1 VANGLGQPLPILAS
15 SNYFSTR
22 LQTALQYPKG
32 KDAWGNLLGTMQES
46 SLPETD
52 ARRELAKWQPVRR
65 HSREFDGLKFQGNSF
80 QLFAQVFARDLYQF
94 GHARAEEIG
103 PQDVSF
109 VLTLWGADG
118 RPSAPIREDCA

>member
-1 VANGLGQPLPILAS
+1 MANGLGQPLPILAS

-65 HSREFDGLKFQGNSF
+65 HSREFDGLKFQDNSF

-94 GHARAEEIG
+94 GHGPVTAASERRSIIEIMARPKGFE
-103 PQDVSF
+103 P
-109 VLTLWGADG
+109 LTPD
-118 RPSAPIREDCA
+118 S